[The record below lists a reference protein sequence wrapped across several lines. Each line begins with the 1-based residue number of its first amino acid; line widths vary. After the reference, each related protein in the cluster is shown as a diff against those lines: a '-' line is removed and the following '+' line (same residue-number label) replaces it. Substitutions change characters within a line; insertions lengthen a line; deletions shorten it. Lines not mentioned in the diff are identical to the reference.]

1 MVMSPA
7 VHRFPTTSPPV
18 YGQEAKIRE
27 VKVLARAHT
36 AERSENRFEPQAPL
50 GEPSR
55 EAASSSVFSGSLGG
69 PAAGLSFRLRVTWA
83 QTRGWKGFYPP
94 TAT

>member
-7 VHRFPTTSPPV
+7 MHRFPTTSSPV

-36 AERSENRFEPQAPL
+36 AESSENRFEPQAPL
-50 GEPSR
+50 
-55 EAASSSVFSGSLGG
+55 
-69 PAAGLSFRLRVTWA
+69 
-83 QTRGWKGFYPP
+83 
-94 TAT
+94 